1 MRTLFAIVFATLLSL
16 GVVASAGAETC
27 SAPLSPKAKGA
38 DLSTKLEKCN
48 GVLKPG
54 KTADPDIVL
63 PTPKVQDPMMVHPK
77 DLPKGDGVA
86 K

>member
-1 MRTLFAIVFATLLSL
+1 MKFAIVSGILLSFAAH
-16 GVVASAGAETC
+16 ASADTC

-38 DLSTKLEKCN
+38 ELSEKLEKCN

-54 KTADPDIVL
+54 QTADQDIVK
-63 PTPKVQDPMMVHPK
+63 PAPKVGDPMTIHPK
-77 DLPKGDGVA
+77 DLSKNGVA

>member
-1 MRTLFAIVFATLLSL
+1 MRMKFAIVSAILLCFA
-16 GVVASAGAETC
+16 APAGADTC

-38 DLSTKLEKCN
+38 ELSRKLDKCN

-54 KTADPDIVL
+54 QTADQDIVKPA
-63 PTPKVQDPMMVHPK
+63 PTVGDPMSIHPK
-77 DLPKGDGVA
+77 DLSKDGVA